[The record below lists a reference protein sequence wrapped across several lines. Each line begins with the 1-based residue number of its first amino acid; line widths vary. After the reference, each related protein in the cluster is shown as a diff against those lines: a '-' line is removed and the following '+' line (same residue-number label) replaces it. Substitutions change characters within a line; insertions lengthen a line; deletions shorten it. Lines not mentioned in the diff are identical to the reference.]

1 MRLRHFLYLILPL
14 LLLPLLPAWAQDNFV
29 LRGRVLDANTA
40 EPLAGASISLRD
52 RPTIGTVSEPDGRY
66 SLSAPPGR
74 YTLLIRY
81 IGYENQEITL
91 QLFRNE
97 TLDLELIP
105 ATYSTSEVEV
115 IGTRLKPITQTAVM
129 GELDIPMESVKTLPV
144 LFGETDIMK
153 TVQLLPG
160 VQSGGEGNT
169 GFYVRGG
176 GADQNLVQLDQAVVY
191 NPGHL
196 LNFFSVFNSDAISN
210 ATLIKGNMPARY
222 GGRLSSVLDVEL
234 REGSSDSLHA
244 EGGIGLIASRL
255 TVQAPL
261 VKEKAAFIFSARRTY
276 VDVLFGPFLRNTEQG
291 GVPYYFYDFNGKLSY
306 TLSPKDQLFLS
317 GYYGKD
323 VGSLKLSSGRFVAD
337 FQWGNASATARWN
350 HRFSNKLI
358 VDVSGILS
366 DYDFSFDWDF
376 GGIKTAVETGVRD
389 YSLRTDFVYTPSV
402 RHQFEYGLHYT
413 HHTLRPRTGSA
424 ETAEGDIFSTDR
436 ILSKSAH
443 EAAVYLSDDWNVT
456 DRLLVSLGIRGSYFA
471 QMGPFTFYTF
481 DQNERPIDSVA
492 YEAGERVKT
501 FKALEPRVSLRYTL
515 STASSVKASYTRS
528 AQYLHLV
535 SNAYT
540 TLPLDVWVPSSAIVE
555 PQRAIQFALGY
566 FQSFSQNMYEG
577 SLEVY
582 YKTMQNQLEYREG
595 FVAGPS
601 NRDLEYE
608 FVRGSGESYG
618 AELFLRK
625 NYGDLQGWI
634 GYTLSRTNRTF
645 PDLNQGRTFPA
656 RFDRRHDI
664 SLVATYK
671 YNPRWTLG
679 GSFVYGTGQATTMPE
694 RRYLIEGTV
703 NYQYGDRNS
712 FRMEPF
718 HRLDLSATLEGKKR
732 QRLQSS
738 WTFALYNVYGR
749 RNPFLYYI
757 DSAGAPYS
765 TETKVQAK
773 KVSLIP
779 FPLPSVTWN
788 FKW

>member
-1 MRLRHFLYLILPL
+1 V
-14 LLLPLLPAWAQDNFV
+14 LPAWAQDSFV
-29 LRGRVLDANTA
+29 LRGRVIDAITA
-40 EPLAGASISLRD
+40 EPLPGASISLKKH
-52 RPTIGTVSEPDGRY
+52 PSIGTVSEPDGRY
-66 SLSAPPGR
+66 SLSAPPGS

-81 IGYENQEITL
+81 IGYQNQEAPL

-97 TLDLELIP
+97 SLDLRLVP
-105 ATYSTSEVEV
+105 ATFTTREVEV
-115 IGTRLKPITQTAVM
+115 IGARLKPITQTAVM
-129 GELDIPMESVKTLPV
+129 GELDIPMQSLKSLPV
-144 LFGETDIMK
+144 LFGETDIMR
-153 TVQLLPG
+153 TVQLMPG

-176 GADQNLVQLDQAVVY
+176 GADQNLVQLDQAVIY

-234 REGSSDSLHA
+234 REGSTDSLQA

-255 TVQAPL
+255 TVQGPL
-261 VKEKAAFIFSARRTY
+261 VKDKAAFIFSARRTY
-276 VDVLFGPFLRNTEQG
+276 VDALFGPFLRNTEQG

-306 TLSPKDQLFLS
+306 TLSPKDRLYLS

-337 FQWGNASATARWN
+337 FQWGNAAATARWN
-350 HRFSNKLI
+350 HRFSDKHQ

-366 DYDFSFDWDF
+366 DYDFSFNWNF
-376 GGIKTAVETGVRD
+376 GGINTTVETGVRD
-389 YSLRTDFVYTPSV
+389 YTLRTDFVYTPSV
-402 RHQFEYGLHYT
+402 RHQLEYGLHYT

-424 ETAEGDIFSTDR
+424 ETSEGDVFTTDR
-436 ILSKSAH
+436 ILSKTAH

-456 DRLLVSLGIRGSYFA
+456 DRLLLSLGIRGSFFA
-471 QMGPFTFYTF
+471 QMGPFTFYDF
-481 DQNERPIDSVA
+481 NDEGRAIDSVEYA
-492 YEAGERVKT
+492 AGERVKT
-501 FKALEPRVSLRYTL
+501 FQALEPRVSARYTL
-515 STASSVKASYTRS
+515 TATSSLKASYSRS

-555 PQRAIQFALGY
+555 PQRATQYAVGY
-566 FQSFSQNMYEG
+566 FQSFSQNKYEG
-577 SLEVY
+577 SVELY
-582 YKTMQNQLEYREG
+582 YKTMENQLEYREG

-618 AELFLRK
+618 AEFFLRK
-625 NYGDLQGWI
+625 NYGDLQGWL
-634 GYTLSRTNRTF
+634 GYTLSRTDRTF
-645 PDLNQGRTFPA
+645 PDINQGRAFPA
-656 RFDRRHDI
+656 RFDRRHDV
-664 SLVATYK
+664 SVVATYR
-671 YNPRWTLG
+671 YSPRWTFG

-694 RRYLIEGTV
+694 RRYIIEGTV

-718 HRLDLSATLEGKKR
+718 HRLDLSATLEGKAER
-732 QRLQSS
+732 RLQSS
-738 WTFALYNVYGR
+738 WTFAIYNVYGR

-757 DSAGAPYS
+757 DNEGAPYS
-765 TETKVQAK
+765 TEMRVQAK

-788 FKW
+788 FRW

>member
-1 MRLRHFLYLILPL
+1 MQLRHFLYLLLPL
-14 LLLPLLPAWAQDNFV
+14 LLLPLLPAWAQDSFV
-29 LRGRVLDANTA
+29 LSGRVLDARTD
-40 EPLAGASISLRD
+40 EPLAGASISLKE
-52 RPTIGTVSEPDGRY
+52 RPSIGTVSEPDSRY
-66 SLSAPPGR
+66 SLSAPAGS
-74 YTLLIRY
+74 YTLVIRY
-81 IGYENQEITL
+81 IGYNNQEVSL

-97 TLDLELIP
+97 TLVIRLEQ
-105 ATYSTSEVEV
+105 ASYNTREVEV
-115 IGTRLKPITQTAVM
+115 IGTRIKPITQTARM
-129 GELDIPMESVKTLPV
+129 GELDIPMTSVKTLPV

-153 TVQLLPG
+153 TVQLMPG

-234 REGSSDSLHA
+234 REGSKDSLQA

-255 TVQAPL
+255 TVQGPL
-261 VKEKAAFIFSARRTY
+261 VKDKASFIFSARRTY

-306 TLSPKDQLFLS
+306 TLSPKDKLYLS

-323 VGSLKLSSGRFVAD
+323 VGSLTLSSGRFVAD
-337 FQWGNASATARWN
+337 FQWGNAAATARWN
-350 HRFSNKLI
+350 HQFSDKHF
-358 VDVSGILS
+358 VDVTGTLS
-366 DYDFSFDWDF
+366 DYAFDFNWDF
-376 GGIKTAVETGVRD
+376 GDITTSVETGVRD
-389 YSLRTDFVYTPSV
+389 YTLKTDFVYAPSV
-402 RHQFEYGLHYT
+402 RHELQYGLHYT

-424 ETAEGDIFSTDR
+424 ETAEGDVFSTDR
-436 ILSKSAH
+436 ILSKTAH

-456 DRLLVSLGIRGSYFA
+456 DRLLLSLGIRGSYFA

-481 DQNERPIDSVA
+481 DQNERPVDSVA
-492 YEAGERVKT
+492 YAAGERVKT
-501 FKALEPRVSLRYTL
+501 FQALEPRVSLRYSL
-515 STASSVKASYTRS
+515 GADASVKASYARS

-555 PQRAIQFALGY
+555 PQRATQYAVGY
-566 FQSFSQNMYEG
+566 FQSFRQNMYEG
-577 SLEVY
+577 SVELY
-582 YKTMQNQLEYREG
+582 YKTMENQLEFREG

-618 AELFLRK
+618 AEFFLRR
-625 NYGDLQGWI
+625 NYGDLQGWL
-634 GYTLSRTNRTF
+634 GYTLSWTDRTF
-645 PDLNQGRTFPA
+645 PAINQGRTFPA
-656 RFDRRHDI
+656 RFDRRHDL

-671 YNPRWTLG
+671 YNPRWTFG

-703 NYQYGDRNS
+703 NYQYGDRNG

-718 HRLDLSATLEGKKR
+718 HRLDLSATLEGKAKR
-732 QRLQSS
+732 RLQSS
-738 WTFALYNVYGR
+738 WTFAIYNVYGR
-749 RNPFLYYI
+749 RNPFLYFI
-757 DSAGAPYS
+757 DSEGAPYS
-765 TETKVQAK
+765 TETRVQAK

-779 FPLPSVTWN
+779 IPLPSATWN

>member
-1 MRLRHFLYLILPL
+1 M
-14 LLLPLLPAWAQDNFV
+14 
-29 LRGRVLDANTA
+29 LRGRVLDAGTG
-40 EPLAGASISLRD
+40 EPLAGASVSLKE
-52 RPTIGTVSEPDGRY
+52 RPSVGSVSEPDGRY
-66 SLSAPPGR
+66 SMVAPPGS
-74 YTLLIRY
+74 YTLLVRY
-81 IGYENQEITL
+81 IGYEEQELTL
-91 QLFRNE
+91 LLFRNE
-97 TLDLELIP
+97 TQDLRLKP
-105 ATYSTSEVEV
+105 VSYSTNEVEV

-196 LNFFSVFNSDAISN
+196 FNFFSVFNSDAISN

-222 GGRLSSVLDVEL
+222 GGRLSSVLDVEM
-234 REGSSDSLHA
+234 REGSPDSLQA

-255 TVQAPL
+255 SVQGPL
-261 VKEKAAFIFSARRTY
+261 VKDKAAFIFSARRTY
-276 VDVLFGPFLRNTEQG
+276 VDVLFSPLLRNTEQG

-306 TLSPKDQLFLS
+306 TLSPKDRLYLS

-323 VGSLKLSSGRFVAD
+323 VGSLKLSSGKFVAD
-337 FQWGNASATARWN
+337 FQWGNAAATARWN
-350 HRFSNKLI
+350 HRFSDGHQ

-366 DYDFSFDWDF
+366 DYAFNFDWDF
-376 GGIKTAVETGVRD
+376 GDITTTVETGVRD
-389 YSLRTDFVYTPSV
+389 YSLRADFVYTPSV
-402 RHQFEYGLHYT
+402 RHQLEYGLHYT

-424 ETAEGDIFSTDR
+424 ETAEGDVFSTDR

-443 EAAVYLSDDWNVT
+443 QAALYLSDDWNVT
-456 DRLLVSLGIRGSYFA
+456 DRLLLSLGLRGSYFV
-471 QMGPFTFYTF
+471 QMGPFTFYEF
-481 DQNERPIDSVA
+481 DDNQRATDSVVYA
-492 YEAGERVKT
+492 AGERVKD
-501 FKALEPRVSLRYTL
+501 FMAFEPRVSVRYTL
-515 STASSVKASYTRS
+515 SASSSVKASYTRS

-555 PQRAIQFALGY
+555 PQRATQYAAGY
-566 FQSFSQNMYEG
+566 FQSFRQNMYEG
-577 SLEVY
+577 SVELY
-582 YKTMQNQLEYREG
+582 YKTMENQLEYREG

-608 FVRGSGESYG
+608 FVQGSGESYG
-618 AELFLRK
+618 VELFLRK
-625 NYGDLQGWI
+625 NYGDLQGWF
-634 GYTLSRTNRTF
+634 GYTLSWTDRTF
-645 PDLNQGRTFPA
+645 AGINQSRAFPA
-656 RFDRRHDI
+656 RFDRRHDV
-664 SLVATYK
+664 SLVGTFK
-671 YNPRWTLG
+671 LNPRWTFG

-712 FRMEPF
+712 FRMQPF
-718 HRLDLSATLEGKKR
+718 HRLDLSATLDGKSYG
-732 QRLQSS
+732 RLQSS
-738 WTFALYNVYGR
+738 WTFAIYNVYGR

-757 DSAGAPYS
+757 DSEGPPYS
-765 TETKVQAK
+765 TDTSVQAK

-779 FPLPSVTWN
+779 FPLPSVTFN

>member
-1 MRLRHFLYLILPL
+1 MQLRRFLYLILPL
-14 LLLPLLPAWAQDNFV
+14 LLLPLLPAWAQDSFV
-29 LRGRVLDANTA
+29 LRGQVLDVNTA
-40 EPLAGASISLRD
+40 EPLAGASISLKE
-52 RPTIGTVSEPDGRY
+52 RPSIGTVSEPDGRY
-66 SLSAPPGR
+66 SLRAPAGS
-74 YTLLIRY
+74 YTLVIRY
-81 IGYENQEITL
+81 IGYENQETPL

-97 TLDLELIP
+97 TLDLKLTP
-105 ATYSTSEVEV
+105 ASYSTREVEI
-115 IGTRLKPITQTAVM
+115 IGTRIKPITQTATM
-129 GELDIPMESVKTLPV
+129 GEIDIPMQSVKTLPV

-153 TVQLLPG
+153 TVQLMPG
-160 VQSGGEGNT
+160 IQSGGEGNT

-176 GADQNLVQLDQAVVY
+176 GSDQNLILLDQAVVY

-210 ATLIKGNMPARY
+210 ATMIKGNMPARY

-234 REGSSDSLHA
+234 REGSADSLQA

-255 TVQAPL
+255 TVQGPL
-261 VKEKAAFIFSARRTY
+261 VKDKAALIFSARRTY
-276 VDVLFGPFLRNTEQG
+276 VDVLFGPFLRHTEQG
-291 GVPYYFYDFNGKLSY
+291 GVPYYFYDFNGKVSY
-306 TLSPKDQLFLS
+306 TLSPKDKLYLS

-323 VGSLKLSSGRFVAD
+323 VGTLTLSSGRFEAD

-350 HRFSNKLI
+350 HQFSDRHS

-366 DYDFSFDWDF
+366 NYAFDFTWDF
-376 GGIKTAVETGVRD
+376 GDITTSVETGIRD
-389 YSLRTDFVYTPSV
+389 YTAKADFVYTPSAQ
-402 RHQFEYGLHYT
+402 HHLEYGLQYT

-424 ETAEGDIFSTDR
+424 ETAEGDVFTTDQ
-436 ILSKSAH
+436 ILSKTAH
-443 EAAVYLSDDWNVT
+443 QAAIYLSDDWNVT
-456 DRLLVSLGIRGSYFA
+456 DRLLLSLGIRGSYFA
-471 QMGPFTFYTF
+471 QMGPFTFYEF
-481 DQNERPIDSVA
+481 DQNQRTVDSVA
-492 YEAGERVKT
+492 YGDGERVKV
-501 FKALEPRVSLRYTL
+501 FHALEPRVSARYTL
-515 STASSVKASYTRS
+515 SANSSIKASYTRS

-555 PQRAIQFALGY
+555 PQQATQYAVGY

-577 SLEVY
+577 SVELY
-582 YKTMQNQLEYREG
+582 YKSMENQLEYREG

-618 AELFLRK
+618 AEFFLRK

-634 GYTLSRTNRTF
+634 GYTLSRTDRTF
-645 PDLNQGRTFPA
+645 PDINQGRTFPA
-656 RFDRRHDI
+656 RFDRRHDV
-664 SLVATYK
+664 SLVATYT
-671 YNPRWTLG
+671 YNPRWTFG

-718 HRLDLSATLEGKKR
+718 HRLDLSATLEGKAQR
-732 QRLQSS
+732 RLQSS
-738 WTFALYNVYGR
+738 WTFAIYNVYGR

-757 DSAGAPYS
+757 DSEGAPYG
-765 TETKVQAK
+765 TDTKVQAK